1 MKRLLSLILVLS
13 LFLLCGC
20 GNNTEPETTVPTT
33 AEPTTEATTEPTTAP
48 TEAPTEA
55 PTTEAPT
62 EPPAPTNPLT
72 GETLEAPL
80 ESRIFAVTINNIPAA
95 LPHYGV
101 AQADIFFEMFVNDYC
116 TRGLALYADITEA
129 ENIGS
134 VRSLRLNFTDICQ
147 AYDAVIAYAGGSN
160 KVLNDFYSSG
170 VPGISVESEAA
181 NYYYRDQGR
190 INSGYAWEHTLFV
203 KGPQLVEYAA
213 GKGITVTQDPEK
225 DYGLQFAEDAAPAG
239 GEDATTISINMVY
252 SPVTKNTTMVY
263 DAETGLYGY
272 NEYGYEL
279 HDGITNQRE
288 GFKNVIVMFCDVR
301 QNEVY
306 HVANLLG
313 GGEGYFACDG
323 KIIPIQWHRDAD
335 SEPFAFTL
343 TDGTPLALG
352 IGSSYISIAP
362 LASQITWE

>member
-1 MKRLLSLILVLS
+1 MKRLLSLLLALS
-13 LFLLCGC
+13 LLLLCGC
-20 GNNTEPETTVPTT
+20 GGKNTETEPSTIPTT
-33 AEPTTEATTEPTTAP
+33 AEPTTEATTEPTTV
-48 TEAPTEA
+48 

-62 EPPAPTNPLT
+62 EPPVPTNPLT

-80 ESRIFAVTINNIPAA
+80 ESRIFAVSINNIPAA
-95 LPHYGV
+95 LPHCGV
-101 AQADIFFEMFVNDYC
+101 TEADVFFEMFVNDYC
-116 TRGLALYADITEA
+116 TRGLALYTDISQA
-129 ENIGS
+129 GDIGS
-134 VRSLRLNFTDICQ
+134 VRSLRYNFTDICQ
-147 AYDAVIAYAGGSN
+147 AYDAVVVHAGGSYQ
-160 KVLNDFYSSG
+160 VLNDLYSTG
-170 VPGISVESEAA
+170 VPNVSVESEAA
-181 NYYYRDQGR
+181 NYYYRNQSR
-190 INSGYAWEHTLFV
+190 INAGYAWEHTLFV
-203 KGPQLVEYAA
+203 KGPELVEYTAN
-213 GKGITVTQDPEK
+213 KGVAVTQDPEK
-225 DYGLQFAEDAAPAG
+225 DYGLHFTENAAPAD
-239 GEDATTISINMVY
+239 GEDAVTISIDMVY

-335 SEPFAFTL
+335 SDPFTFTL
-343 TDGTPLALG
+343 TDGTPLEMG

-362 LASQITWE
+362 LASQVTWE